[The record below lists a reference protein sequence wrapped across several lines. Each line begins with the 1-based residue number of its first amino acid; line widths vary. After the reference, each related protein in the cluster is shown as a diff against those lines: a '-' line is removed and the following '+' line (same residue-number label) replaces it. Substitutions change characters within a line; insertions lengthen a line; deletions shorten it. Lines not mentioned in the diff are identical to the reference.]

1 MPGEG
6 RVRAEHQHRHD
17 PCLRKSRPAA
27 STPPFGV
34 ILAMLG
40 QPCAWLRVATV
51 AGGSG
56 PSTRFPALRG
66 RDKTEP
72 PLPGRSMRRTR
83 SSALVA
89 SHEPA
94 SVVNSSLQRTRR
106 IGQFACCPN
115 RTLPNVSGTVL
126 TVVRVSDPSHA
137 SGRLAADR
145 FASRPMRNAGVL
157 CPTDLCA
164 PGFLDAMSTKHGPEF
179 PQDFSVIG

>member
-1 MPGEG
+1 MPGEC
-6 RVRAEHQHRHD
+6 RVRAEHQRRHD
-17 PCLRKSRPAA
+17 PCLRNSRPAA

-40 QPCAWLRVATV
+40 QALRVAPRGHGR
-51 AGGSG
+51 GGIR
-56 PSTRFPALRG
+56 PSTRFLALRG

-83 SSALVA
+83 SSAFVA
-89 SHEPA
+89 SHAPA

-106 IGQFACCPN
+106 TGQFACCPN
-115 RTLPNVSGTVL
+115 RTLPNVPGTVL
-126 TVVRVSDPSHA
+126 TVIRVSDPSHA

-164 PGFLDAMSTKHGPEF
+164 PGFLDAMPTKHGAEI